1 LKALYISF
9 AIVLMDQF
17 SKIYIKGIS
26 LPFLKI
32 QHAGMFQGQQIP
44 LLDDLFNITYIENP
58 GIAFGINLGP
68 EFKLL
73 TCLFTLLAAIG
84 LLIYFLRIKDKPFI
98 LRFPVA
104 LIIGG
109 AIGNLIDRIFY
120 GVFYGYSNLFFGKVV
135 DFFDIRIL
143 NLMLF
148 DRTIGNYVFNIAD
161 IAVTVGVVML
171 LFVYNRKKKTYEEP
185 AEEQAEEQV
194 TEVPV
199 LELAENKDLI

>member
-1 LKALYISF
+1 LKALFISL
-9 AIVLMDQF
+9 AVVIIDQV

-32 QHAGMFQGQQIP
+32 HHSGMYQGQQIP
-44 LLDDLFNITYIENP
+44 LLDDLFNITYLENP
-58 GIAFGINLGP
+58 GIAFGISFGP

-73 TCLFTLLAAIG
+73 TCIFTLLAAIA
-84 LLIYFLRIKDKPFI
+84 LFVYFLRIKDKPLL

-109 AIGNLIDRIFY
+109 AVGNLIDRIFY
-120 GVFYGYSNLFFGKVV
+120 GVFYGYSHLFDGKVV

-161 IAVTVGVVML
+161 MAVTVGVIML
-171 LFVYNRKKKTYEEP
+171 LFVYNKKKNVYEETS
-185 AEEQAEEQV
+185 EQIN
-194 TEVPV
+194 PNPSV
-199 LELAENKDLI
+199 LELSENKE

>member
-9 AIVLMDQF
+9 AVIILDQL

-32 QHAGMFQGQQIP
+32 QHSGMFQGQQIP

-73 TCLFTLLAAIG
+73 TCIFTLLAAIA
-84 LLIYFLRIKDKPFI
+84 LVVYFFRIKNKPFV
-98 LRFPVA
+98 LRFSVA

-120 GVFYGYSNLFFGKVV
+120 GVFYGYSNLFYGKVV

-161 IAVTVGVVML
+161 IAVTVGVIMM
-171 LFVYNRKKKTYEEP
+171 LFVYNRKKRVYGETSEEL
-185 AEEQAEEQV
+185 V
-194 TEVPV
+194 SDTPV
-199 LELAENKDLI
+199 LDIRE

>member
-1 LKALYISF
+1 LKALFISL
-9 AIVLMDQF
+9 AVVIIDQF

-26 LPFLKI
+26 LPILKI
-32 QHAGMFQGQQIP
+32 HHSGMYQGQQIP

-58 GIAFGINLGP
+58 GIAFGISFGP

-73 TCLFTLLAAIG
+73 TCLFTLLAAIA
-84 LLIYFLRIKDKPFI
+84 LVIYFFRIKDKPFL

-109 AIGNLIDRIFY
+109 AVGNLIDRIFY
-120 GVFYGYSNLFFGKVV
+120 GVFYGYSHLFYGKVV

-161 IAVTVGVVML
+161 IAVTAGVIML
-171 LFVYNRKKKTYEEP
+171 LFVYNRKKKVYEEIS
-185 AEEQAEEQV
+185 EDYISD
-194 TEVPV
+194 TSV
-199 LELAENKDLI
+199 LELSKNKD

>member
-1 LKALYISF
+1 
-9 AIVLMDQF
+9 
-17 SKIYIKGIS
+17 
-26 LPFLKI
+26 
-32 QHAGMFQGQQIP
+32 MFQGQQIP

-73 TCLFTLLAAIG
+73 TCIFTLLAAIA
-84 LLIYFLRIKDKPFI
+84 LIVYFFKIKDKPFI
-98 LRFPVA
+98 LRFPLA

-109 AIGNLIDRIFY
+109 AIGNLIDRMFY
-120 GVFYGYSNLFFGKVV
+120 GVFYGYSHLFYGKVV

-161 IAVTVGVVML
+161 MAVTIGVIML
-171 LFVYNRKKKTYEEP
+171 FFVYNRKKKPYEEQ
-185 AEEQAEEQV
+185 EE
-194 TEVPV
+194 
-199 LELAENKDLI
+199 ELYSDPSVIELSENKD

>member
-1 LKALYISF
+1 MKALFISL
-9 AIVLMDQF
+9 AIVMIDQF

-32 QHAGMFQGQQIP
+32 KHVGMFQGQQIP

-58 GIAFGINLGP
+58 GIAFGINFGP

-73 TCLFTLLAAIG
+73 TCLFTLLAAIA
-84 LLIYFLRIKDKPFI
+84 LVIYFFRIKNKPLSLRI
-98 LRFPVA
+98 PVA

-109 AIGNLIDRIFY
+109 AVGNLIDRVFY
-120 GVFYGYSNLFFGKVV
+120 GVFYGYSNLFHGKVV
-135 DFFDIRIL
+135 DFFDIRML

-161 IAVTVGVVML
+161 VAVTVGVIML
-171 LFVYNRKKKTYEEP
+171 LFVYNKKKKIHEEP
-185 AEEQAEEQV
+185 VEELISD
-194 TEVPV
+194 TPV
-199 LELAENKDLI
+199 LELAENKD